1 MAERGVYSRQ
11 NGVLQ
16 AAPAP
21 RFSATPSAV
30 GSVPQRGEHTAQIL
44 RKAGLSDAQV
54 ERLITT

>member
-11 NGVLQ
+11 DGVLQ

-21 RFSATPSAV
+21 RFSTTPSSA
-30 GSVPQRGEHTAQIL
+30 GSVPKRGEHTALIL

-54 ERLITT
+54 EHLITA